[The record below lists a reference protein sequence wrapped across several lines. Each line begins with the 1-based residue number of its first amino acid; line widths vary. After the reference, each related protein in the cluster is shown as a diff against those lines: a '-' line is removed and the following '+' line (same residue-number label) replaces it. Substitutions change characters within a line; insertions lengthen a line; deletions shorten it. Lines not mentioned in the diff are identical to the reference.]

1 VRIKEILADNI
12 IPLIMS
18 IFALG
23 GVSTMISLHSID
35 IAELQE
41 KAEELEKNKASKS
54 DLEILDDRVRRKL
67 DGSLKSNSQKIHDL
81 EISYYVTENDVT
93 QAKAE
98 LKNLWQNYNR
108 LNCK

>member
-1 VRIKEILADNI
+1 MIDKYYEIIQQQNSDKFEIHRFVNI
-12 IPLIMS
+12 QS
-18 IFALG
+18 K
-23 GVSTMISLHSID
+23 LHS
-35 IAELQE
+35 
-41 KAEELEKNKASKS
+41 EELEKNKASKS

-67 DGSLKSNSQKIHDL
+67 DGELKSNSQKIHDL

-93 QAKAE
+93 QTKAE

>member
-1 VRIKEILADNI
+1 
-12 IPLIMS
+12 MS

-23 GVSTMISLHSID
+23 GVSID

>member
-1 VRIKEILADNI
+1 LRIKEILADNI

-93 QAKAE
+93 QTKAE

>member
-1 VRIKEILADNI
+1 
-12 IPLIMS
+12 MS

-93 QAKAE
+93 QNKAE

>member
-1 VRIKEILADNI
+1 
-12 IPLIMS
+12 MS
-18 IFALG
+18 IFALD

-67 DGSLKSNSQKIHDL
+67 DGELKSNSQKIHDL

>member
-1 VRIKEILADNI
+1 
-12 IPLIMS
+12 MS

-23 GVSTMISLHSID
+23 GVSTMISFHSID
-35 IAELQE
+35 IAELQK

>member
-1 VRIKEILADNI
+1 MRIKEILADNI